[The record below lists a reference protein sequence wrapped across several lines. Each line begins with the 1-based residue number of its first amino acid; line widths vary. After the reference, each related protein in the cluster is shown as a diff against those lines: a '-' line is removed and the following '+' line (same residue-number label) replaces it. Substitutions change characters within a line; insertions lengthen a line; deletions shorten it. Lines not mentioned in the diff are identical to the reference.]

1 MLIECNHC
9 EAKVDA
15 KILAQREF
23 PSTDDYDQQKY
34 LFMECPSCH
43 SIMLGWSEPQPD
55 EDGRW
60 DWSQAERLY
69 PEPPTFLDFC
79 IPEMVRHSLYEAKK
93 CLGVGAYSAAAVMC
107 GRAIEAICLLKVKT
121 KTLAEGLRK
130 LKDENIIDER
140 LFEWGEALRKERNLG
155 AHASETTISKAD
167 AIDVFDF
174 AKAFCDYIYILTEK
188 YEEYLIRKK
197 GSV

>member
-107 GRAIEAICLLKVKT
+107 GRAIEAICLLKEK
-121 KTLAEGLRK
+121 
-130 LKDENIIDER
+130 
-140 LFEWGEALRKERNLG
+140 NLG

-197 GSV
+197 GSVY